1 MAVYRNGL
9 CTSSVLKI
17 NREIFPLVLK
27 QTDPSQSG
35 MSPADDLIRS
45 HRVWGKCCEISRLSA
60 FKIGCWFELV

>member
-27 QTDPSQSG
+27 ETDPSQSG

-45 HRVWGKCCEISRLSA
+45 HRSHVCLLLRLGA
-60 FKIGCWFELV
+60 GLRWFKLVLK